1 MIARIQSEIRVFYY
15 DRVTQ
20 MSNRINSKYKIA
32 IIVI

>member
-1 MIARIQSEIRVFYY
+1 MIARIQSEIGLFYC

-32 IIVI
+32 IIII